1 MDKVQV
7 QAIQHRDIYIA
18 TSLRSQIS
26 EKRL

>member
-7 QAIQHRDIYIA
+7 QAIQHRDIYIV
-18 TSLRSQIS
+18 TSLRSQIL